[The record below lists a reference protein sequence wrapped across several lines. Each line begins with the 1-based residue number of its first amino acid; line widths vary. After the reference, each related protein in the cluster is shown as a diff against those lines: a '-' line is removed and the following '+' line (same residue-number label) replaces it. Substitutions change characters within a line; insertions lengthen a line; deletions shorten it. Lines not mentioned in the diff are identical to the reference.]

1 MCGICGIYGIE
12 DRDLVQRMVSV
23 LRHRGPDDS
32 DIYTHANISLGH
44 ARLSIIDLSERGRQ
58 PMCNEDGSIWLVVN
72 GEIYNFIELRAELEK
87 KGHHFYSN
95 SDSETII
102 HAYEEYGLN
111 FLDRLRGMFALALYD
126 EKIKR
131 LTLARDPIGKK
142 PLYYHHKDGH
152 LIFAS
157 EIKAIF
163 QAGVKKEINE
173 SALQAYLAYQYSLG
187 EQTLFAGVKKVPA
200 GHRLVFEAGKLT
212 IQKYWDISENITRA
226 SDDYYVKR
234 LRALLEESTRLR
246 MIADVPVGAFLS
258 GGIDSSA
265 IVALATRHAR
275 SDFHTFSV
283 GFETFSELEYAR
295 LVSRHLGTV
304 HHETTITG
312 AMVREDLPKIA
323 WYYDEPLG
331 DAAIINNYYL
341 SREAKKYVK
350 VVLAGE
356 GGDELF
362 AGYQNYARNLSFY
375 DYFRLPSLARV
386 VVREAIGAIPGKG
399 NPYSPGSLVY
409 RFASFLSQPDFE
421 KAHLYYTR
429 EMSDALLRTMSQL
442 DLDNIENLAIEPPQ
456 MHQPLNKMLAIDC
469 KNLLPEKF
477 LMKADKGTMANSVE
491 ERLPFLDR
499 EIIEFAFS
507 VPKRL
512 KIHRGQGKYILRK
525 AVEDLL
531 PPEIVSREKL
541 GFGTT
546 VGHWLA
552 NELYETV
559 YQKLSEGSL
568 LRQVIRPEQ
577 REALLGNLSKAI
589 KNRASYVWTLF
600 ALELW
605 YETHFEATAQ
615 TVPII
620 AITTK

>member
-12 DRDLVQRMVSV
+12 DRDSVQRMVSL

-32 DIYTHANISLGH
+32 GIYTDTNISLGH

-58 PMCNEDGSIWLVVN
+58 PMCNEDGSIWLIVN

-87 KGHHFYSN
+87 KGHRFYSN
-95 SDSETII
+95 SDSEVII
-102 HAYEEYGLN
+102 HAYEEFGLN

-126 EKIKR
+126 KKARR

-142 PLYYHHKDGH
+142 PLYYYFKDGR

-163 QAGVKKEINE
+163 QAGVKKEIDE
-173 SALQAYLAYQYSLG
+173 TALQAYLAYQYSLG
-187 EQTLFAGVKKVPA
+187 EQTLFKGVKKVL
-200 GHRLVFEAGKLT
+200 GGNMLVLADGKLT
-212 IQKYWDISENITRA
+212 INKYWDIKENIIQE
-226 SDDYYVKR
+226 SDDYFIKK

-265 IVALATRHAR
+265 IVALARPHAR
-275 SDFHTFSV
+275 NDFHTFSV

-295 LVSRHLGTV
+295 IVSKHLGTV
-304 HHETTITG
+304 HHELIITG
-312 AMVREDLPKIA
+312 AMVKEDLPKIA

-341 SREAKKYVK
+341 SREARKYVK

-362 AGYQNYARNLSFY
+362 AGYQNYARNLMFF
-375 DYFRLPSLARV
+375 DFFKLPPFARAI
-386 VVREAIGAIPGKG
+386 VRTAIGAIPGKS
-399 NPYSPGSLVY
+399 NPCSLGSQVY
-409 RFASFLSQPDFE
+409 RLASFLSQPTFE

-429 EMSDALLRTMSQL
+429 EMSDALLRATSQL
-442 DLDNIENLAIEPPQ
+442 KYDDIESLAIAPPE
-456 MHQPLNKMLAIDC
+456 MLQPLNKMLALDC

-499 EIIEFAFS
+499 EVIEFAFS
-507 VPKRL
+507 IPKRL

-531 PPEIVSREKL
+531 PPEIVNREKF

-546 VGHWLA
+546 VGHWLE
-552 NELYETV
+552 NELGETV
-559 YQKLSEGSL
+559 HQKLSEGSL
-568 LRQVIRPEQ
+568 LRQVMRPKQ
-577 REALLGNLSKAI
+577 RAFLSGNLDKAI
-589 KNRASYVWTLF
+589 KRSPSFVWTLF

-605 YETHFEATAQ
+605 YDVHFKEDSLT
-615 TVPII
+615 
-620 AITTK
+620 